1 VSRISLSKASLA
13 KQTRA
18 LQTFERYLPSLD
30 LKRKQLMAERVKEQ
44 AARDETERAIADLR
58 ARVGRR
64 LPMVANQEIDLADLI
79 RVRAVRLGEVNL
91 LGTRLPVFE
100 GLDLEA
106 RPYGLF
112 NKPHWV
118 DTLVEML
125 SEMAVLQ
132 ARLGLHARRRD
143 LLDEA
148 VRKVTQRV
156 NLFDKVLIPR
166 TRATIRRIRVHLSD
180 SERAAIV
187 RSKIAKGKRLA
198 EARG

>member
-13 KQTRA
+13 KQTRS

-30 LKRKQLMAERVKEQ
+30 LKRKQLMAERIKEQ
-44 AARDETERAIADLR
+44 AERDETERAIADLR
-58 ARVGRR
+58 VRVGAR
-64 LPMVANQEIDLADLI
+64 LPMVANREIDLADLV

-100 GLDLEA
+100 GVDLET

-125 SEMAVLQ
+125 TEMAVLQ
-132 ARLGLHARRRD
+132 ARLRLHGRRLD

-180 SERAAIV
+180 TERAAIV